1 MAAMMLV
8 LESEENHNGKCHT
21 YMAFT
26 VYHMRIFNMNYKI
39 KKAVILSIMSL
50 ICFGLIGCQKT
61 PKAVTK
67 RMSEYGANHQM
78 KSETL
83 TFCTI
88 DELRDTR
95 LSDLDI
101 ETENIDLPDKTDFSD
116 IEEIGTIN
124 AEFDYNAL
132 NRAQTYLETFD
143 IGNDVEPSESYIN
156 TGDKMEIY
164 DDKSN
169 NFLEIGNNGFLYY
182 QFGISYYMMNNDVKQ
197 TITAKYDIDSADIS
211 NTTIKLKSGTVSL
224 KKICNNAQSW
234 MENNFR
240 EKECTYRVSDI
251 WIKKIHYDEIDANQI
266 MLLMEARYKGV
277 PFNTYGTEVTTKNNK
292 GKVSLMIYDINMS
305 YDDSLKLTDFSNGSG
320 HLTIKKYTKIDQVLD
335 LKSAIKIVNE
345 KMSGFNKLKVN
356 KIIPLYALFPQYDTD
371 KESFSKSGQ
380 GVLAK
385 PVYAFIIPDDT
396 MDDENATEIYKSNSC
411 KYIFVDMVTGEL
423 TTNIGEQS

>member
-1 MAAMMLV
+1 M
-8 LESEENHNGKCHT
+8 NHN
-21 YMAFT
+21 A
-26 VYHMRIFNMNYKI
+26 
-39 KKAVILSIMSL
+39 KKTVILSILSL
-50 ICFGLIGCQKT
+50 ICFSLIGCQKT
-61 PKAVTK
+61 PDEVTK
-67 RMSEYGANHQM
+67 RMANYGKNHQM
-78 KSETL
+78 NSEKL
-83 TFCTI
+83 TYCTI
-88 DELRDTR
+88 DELQNTK

-101 ETENIDLPDKTDFSD
+101 ETENIDLPDNINFSD
-116 IEEIGTIN
+116 IEGIGTIDMAFEQN
-124 AEFDYNAL
+124 VLDKAEK
-132 NRAQTYLETFD
+132 YLKIFN
-143 IGNDVEPSESYIN
+143 INKDVVPSDLYVN
-156 TGDKMEIY
+156 TGDKIKIY
-164 DDKSN
+164 DDKSD
-169 NFLEIGNNGFLYY
+169 NFLEIENNGFIYY
-182 QFGISYYMMNNDVKQ
+182 QSGISYYMMNNDVKQ
-197 TITAKYDIDSADIS
+197 AITAKYDTDSDDIS
-211 NTTIKLKSGTVSL
+211 KASIKLKSGTIPL
-224 KKICNNAQSW
+224 KDVCNSAQSW
-234 MENNFR
+234 LKNNFH
-240 EKECTYRVSDI
+240 ENGCTYKVSDI
-251 WIKKIHYDEIDANQI
+251 WIKTIHYDKVDNNQI
-266 MLLMEARYKGV
+266 LMLAEVRYKGV
-277 PFNTYGTEVTTKNNK
+277 PFNTYGTSVTTNNNK